1 MALKSAIIHSDVI
14 LHLIDEESKT
24 HEKAVKLIEN
34 LRELLI
40 PSIVFLDVIEKAKK
54 IKLRSEIL
62 KIKLKDILHNPR
74 LIFIPI
80 QPEALSEALDKALAL
95 SSLTEYIVLYY
106 ARKYVKPVATFDV
119 KLQAKARRL
128 GLMVIC

>member
-1 MALKSAIIHSDVI
+1 MALKSAIIHSDII
-14 LHLIDEESKT
+14 LHLIDEESKV

-80 QPEALSEALDKALAL
+80 QPEALSEALDKTLAL

-106 ARKYVKPVATFDV
+106 ARKYVKPIATFDV
-119 KLQAKARRL
+119 KLQTKARRL
-128 GLMVIC
+128 GLIVIC

>member
-1 MALKSAIIHSDVI
+1 MALKSAIIHSDII
-14 LHLIDEESKT
+14 LHLIDEESKV

-54 IKLRSEIL
+54 IKLRSEML

-106 ARKYVKPVATFDV
+106 ARKYVKPIATFDV